1 MRLRQR
7 VKEVRGQLLARQGE
21 LSAELQ
27 RVESALRELVPSGL
41 IVSSAPRIGTTPVTI
56 PQVRHGDLRDF
67 LAALLTANPQ
77 GLLTTEM
84 EEAARTAKRRPRK
97 NEIHTLVHALYE
109 SGYLTREGRRFRLI
123 DTAGLKGLRIGDAV
137 ISDKHANFFVNDGQA
152 TAEDIRALVAEAWN
166 SVRDQF
172 GIEMELEVELVG
184 DWAFE

>member
-109 SGYLTREGRRFRLI
+109 SGYLTREGRRGSYLYRLKEGRGGN
-123 DTAGLKGLRIGDAV
+123 AAR
-137 ISDKHANFFVNDGQA
+137 
-152 TAEDIRALVAEAWN
+152 R
-166 SVRDQF
+166 
-172 GIEMELEVELVG
+172 
-184 DWAFE
+184 

>member
-1 MRLRQR
+1 MSAPGRRKEQGPRWPPRASESSGLYESTLGEPSEGGAAANPAGDPSDAVSEAMRLRQR

-109 SGYLTREGRRFRLI
+109 SGYLTREGRRGSYLYRLKEGRGGN
-123 DTAGLKGLRIGDAV
+123 AAR
-137 ISDKHANFFVNDGQA
+137 
-152 TAEDIRALVAEAWN
+152 R
-166 SVRDQF
+166 
-172 GIEMELEVELVG
+172 
-184 DWAFE
+184 